1 MADHITLSTDS
12 TAARK
17 NSAVLADELQAK
29 IRRLVDDFAR
39 GAINRTQFHELYDRY
54 HRQLRRIME
63 LTATPADLPPMTSEE
78 RENTFDIKKRLTAR
92 VIGVSIYGNQS
103 GLPIETLGDFAID
116 PALLVPMLSSYRAAT
131 REIFSAGMRST
142 AMDNNQWLCFVPG
155 NYTTLLALFSVEPS
169 AMQLNSVEAMHRDFE
184 NANKV
189 ALEKGEVDPLTLAYP
204 FLTFVR
210 KAHYLHRRPGVQ
222 PIDTLTDEGDK

>member
-1 MADHITLSTDS
+1 MADDSSLSPDS

-17 NSAVLADELQAK
+17 NSAVLADELQTK

-39 GAINRTQFHELYDRY
+39 GVINRTQFHELYDRY
-54 HRQLRRIME
+54 HRQLTRIIQ
-63 LTATPADLPPMTSEE
+63 LTATAADDPAVAGED
-78 RENTFDIKKRLTAR
+78 REKTFDIKKRLTAR
-92 VIGVSIYGNQS
+92 VIGVSIYSNQS

-169 AMQLNSVEAMHRDFE
+169 AMQLDSVEAMHRDFE
-184 NANKV
+184 NANKA
-189 ALEKGEVDPLTLAYP
+189 ALETGNVDPSALAYP

-210 KAHYLHRRPGVQ
+210 KAHYLHRTTGVH
-222 PIDTLTDEGDK
+222 PTASDADEDDK

>member
-1 MADHITLSTDS
+1 MADNIPLSTDS
-12 TAARK
+12 TAVRK
-17 NSAVLADELQAK
+17 NSAVLADELQSK
-29 IRRLVDDFAR
+29 IRKLVDDFAR

-54 HRQLRRIME
+54 HRQLTRVME
-63 LTATPADLPPMTSEE
+63 LMQSPADLPSMTSEE
-78 RENTFDIKKRLTAR
+78 RERTFDIKKRLTAR
-92 VIGVSIYGNQS
+92 IIGVSIYSNQS

-155 NYTTLLALFSVEPS
+155 NHTTLLALFSVEPS
-169 AMQLNSVEAMHRDFE
+169 AMQLSSVESMHRDFE

-189 ALEKGEVDPLTLAYP
+189 ALEKGDVDPLALAYP

-210 KAHYLHRRPGVQ
+210 KAHHLHRRTGVQ
-222 PIDTLTDEGDK
+222 PANGQPDGDGK

>member
-1 MADHITLSTDS
+1 MVNDS
-12 TAARK
+12 SFSAEMTSEPK
-17 NSAVLADELQAK
+17 NSAVMADELQAK
-29 IRRLVDDFAR
+29 IRQLVDDFAR

-54 HRQLRRIME
+54 HRQLTRIIQ
-63 LTATPADLPPMTSEE
+63 LTATPADLLAMSSED
-78 RENTFDIKKRLTAR
+78 REKTFDIKRRLTAK

-169 AMQLNSVEAMHRDFE
+169 AMQLKSVEAMHRDFE
-184 NANKV
+184 DANKA
-189 ALEKGEVDPLTLAYP
+189 ALEKGDVDPSALAYP

-210 KAHYLHRRPGVQ
+210 KAHHLHRRTGTHPGIGQ
-222 PIDTLTDEGDK
+222 SDGDGN